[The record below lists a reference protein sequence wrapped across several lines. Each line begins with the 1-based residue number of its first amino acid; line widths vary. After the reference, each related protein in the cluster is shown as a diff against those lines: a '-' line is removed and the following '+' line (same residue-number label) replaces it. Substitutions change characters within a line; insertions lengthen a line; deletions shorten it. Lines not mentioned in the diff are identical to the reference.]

1 MRARF
6 IIDTASA
13 VLHGLRATR
22 LRTALAV
29 LGVSF
34 GVAAVMAV
42 LSIGQGG
49 EARVQDGT
57 ERHRHQPRLDV
68 SGQGRLPRIQ
78 AGRRPVAV
86 RTGG

>member
-6 IIDTASA
+6 LLDTMNA
-13 VLHGLRATR
+13 VLHGLQATR

-42 LSIGQGG
+42 LARTPANIGL
-49 EARVQDGT
+49 ASAS
-57 ERHRHQPRLDV
+57 PAIIPK
-68 SGQGRLPRIQ
+68 S
-78 AGRRPVAV
+78 A
-86 RTGG
+86 